1 MTFLR
6 LRAKD
11 FRAKLGAFVGTG
23 EASPDVRDA
32 VAGIIADVKRRGDTA
47 VLAYTAKFDRA
58 KLTAARQRIPLAEL
72 RRAAAGFAP
81 AKKKAFDEAAKCV
94 TAFHTRTLPQGWTA

>member
-6 LRAKD
+6 FRAKD

-32 VAGIIADVKRRGDTA
+32 VAGIIADVKRRGDAA

-58 KLTAARQRIPLAEL
+58 KLTAAGQRTSILCFSWAYVAGGRQMRL
-72 RRAAAGFAP
+72 
-81 AKKKAFDEAAKCV
+81 
-94 TAFHTRTLPQGWTA
+94 

>member
-6 LRAKD
+6 FRAKD
-11 FRAKLGAFVGTG
+11 FGAQLSAFVGTG
-23 EASPDVRDA
+23 EASPDVRAA
-32 VAGIIADVKRRGDTA
+32 VAGIIADVKKRGDAA

-72 RRAAAGFAP
+72 RRAASTSP
-81 AKKKAFDEAAKCV
+81 AARCRSFPRC
-94 TAFHTRTLPQGWTA
+94 